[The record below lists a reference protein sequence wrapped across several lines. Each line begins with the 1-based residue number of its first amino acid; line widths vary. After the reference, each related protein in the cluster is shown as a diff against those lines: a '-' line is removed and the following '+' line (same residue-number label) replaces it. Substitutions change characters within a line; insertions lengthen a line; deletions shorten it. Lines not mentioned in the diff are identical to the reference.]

1 MSEVYV
7 FDEFHPEDNA
17 MLQALYSRSPRG
29 VMEHVEKVRKADSGT
44 FMEKFYVGYGHLSI
58 ADCGSTTI
66 FVEYVSM
73 FVAKAIQDWALYS
86 GQEASTRYLD
96 YSKQPI
102 LNPAGTQQGEA
113 IQQRWIDFYN
123 QARERLTPHLKSKF
137 PLQAGENEA
146 VYDKAIAARG
156 FDVLRGFLPAGST
169 TFLSWHTNL
178 RQAHEKLALLEH
190 HPLREVCELAV
201 QIRAALQ
208 QKYKNSFSHPKFPE
222 QEAYYDKWV
231 TQNSYWNPP
240 SHPDFEFSHN
250 LRLGGLSE
258 HSDLLASRPL
268 KTGLPP
274 FLSMYGQCT
283 FRFQLDFGS
292 FRDLQ
297 RHRNGVCL
305 MPLLTTR
312 FGFYPWYLDELP
324 ADLRAEAE
332 QLLAEQERAIA
343 TLPVDELT
351 RQYYIP
357 MGYTIPATVTYA
369 LPASVYVAELRSN
382 KTVHPTLRRRAQ
394 QMGLALREAVP
405 GLTMHLDLDPDN
417 WDIRRGTQD
426 ITARSSN
433 PAVLA
438 DNPNLHNHGSIQ
450 NHSGGG
456 QQHGH
461 RPGGAKTMA
470 SAGRGELFS
479 QSGHQ
484 DGIAAAEKRSAD

>member
-1 MSEVYV
+1 MSDVYV
-7 FDEFHPEDNA
+7 FDDLHPEDNA

-29 VMEHVEKVRKADSGT
+29 VMEHVEKVRKADSGN

-102 LNPAGTQQGEA
+102 LNPAGTPAGEN

-123 QARERLTPHLKSKF
+123 MARERLPPHLKEKF
-137 PLQAGENEA
+137 PRQPEENEA
-146 VYDKAIAARG
+146 IYDKAIAARG

-178 RQAHEKLALLEH
+178 RQAHEKVALLEH
-190 HPLREVCELAV
+190 HPLREVRELAV
-201 QIRAALQ
+201 QIRATLQ
-208 QKYKNSFSHPKFPE
+208 QKYKNSFSHPKFPT
-222 QEAYYDKWV
+222 QEEYQNKWV
-231 TQNSYWNPP
+231 KNHSYWNPE

-250 LRLGGLSE
+250 LRLNDMAPYA
-258 HSDLLASRPL
+258 DLLASRPM
-268 KTGLPP
+268 KTNLPP
-274 FLSMYGQCT
+274 FMSMFGQCT
-283 FRFQLDFGS
+283 FQYKLDFGS

-305 MPLLTTR
+305 MPLLTTN

-324 ADLRAEAE
+324 ADLRAEAAT
-332 QLLAEQERAIA
+332 LLAEQEQAISA
-343 TLPVDELT
+343 LPVDELT

-357 MGYTIPATVTYA
+357 MGYTIPASVTYA
-369 LPASVYVAELRSN
+369 LPASIYVAELRSN

-394 QMGLALREAVP
+394 QMGQALREAVP
-405 GLTMHLDLDPDN
+405 GLAMHLDLDLDN
-417 WDIRRGTQD
+417 WDVRRGTQD
-426 ITARSSN
+426 ITSKEN
-433 PAVLA
+433 
-438 DNPNLHNHGSIQ
+438 GTIQ
-450 NHSGGG
+450 NNNQPGPE
-456 QQHGH
+456 HGH
-461 RPGGAKTMA
+461 RPGGTKTLA
-470 SAGRGELFS
+470 SAGGGTALPAGDNQNQLTTAQERPV
-479 QSGHQ
+479 
-484 DGIAAAEKRSAD
+484 DGPGNMGKSAA